1 MSIYKGEKLISG
13 SASASASAT
22 AYPKPDWA
30 VAVTITE
37 AQFKK
42 GFAAPSDGM
51 FVGICGA
58 PTDGGSNLITVNN
71 VEVALTSRV
80 TNNVSDYYNDTS
92 ISIVVA
98 KGDIIKC
105 SATGAL
111 FRSTVSFVPWK

>member
-13 SASASASAT
+13 SASASASAF

-37 AQFKK
+37 AQFKE

-58 PTDGGSNLITVNN
+58 PTAGGSNLITVNN

-105 SATGAL
+105 SATDAL
-111 FRSTVSFVPWK
+111 FHNKVSFVPWK

>member
-1 MSIYKGEKLISG
+1 MSIYKGEKLISSSASG
-13 SASASASAT
+13 SASAH
-22 AYPKPDWA
+22 PKPDWA

-37 AQFKK
+37 AQFKE

-58 PTDGGSNLITVNN
+58 PAAGGSNLITVNN

-105 SATGAL
+105 SATDTL
-111 FRSTVSFVPWK
+111 FHTSVSFVPWK

>member
-13 SASASASAT
+13 SASTAADAA

-37 AQFKK
+37 AQFRE

-58 PTDGGSNLITVNN
+58 PTAGGSNLVTVNN
-71 VEVALTSRV
+71 VEIALTSRV
-80 TNNVSDYYNDTS
+80 TNNNSNYYNDAS

-105 SATGAL
+105 SATDAL
-111 FRSTVSFVPWK
+111 FRTAVSFVPWK

>member
-1 MSIYKGEKLISG
+1 MSIYKGKNLIAGQGPASE
-13 SASASASAT
+13 SAF

-37 AQFKK
+37 AQFKE

-51 FVGICGA
+51 FVGVCGA
-58 PTDGGSNLITVNN
+58 PAGGGSNLITVNN

-80 TNNVSDYYNDTS
+80 VNNVSDYYNDTS

-98 KGDIIKC
+98 KGDVIKC
-105 SATGAL
+105 SATDAL
-111 FRSTVSFVPWK
+111 FHNKVSFVPWK